1 MITAYPSG
9 LAIEI
14 RDRVPLGPLTTL
26 ELGGNAR
33 HFVDAA
39 DEDAV
44 VEALRWADSRELPV
58 LILGGGSNLVVA
70 DAGFPGLVV
79 RVGTRG
85 RRFEPAPTFGEVA
98 LTAAAGEPW
107 DELVSEAVARDLAG
121 VECLSGIPGLVG
133 ATPIQN
139 VGAYGQEVAETIRG
153 VRVVERGSGRIRVL
167 APADCGFGYRDS
179 LFKRDPQRFVVL
191 AVSFG
196 LRPGGA
202 PTTRYRE
209 LAEALAGRENPTL
222 ADARTAVLGLRR
234 KKSMLI
240 TAGDPNRRS
249 VGSFFMNPV
258 LGAAAAAAVGA
269 RAVAAG
275 EVAAPGEMP
284 SWPAG
289 GGRIKLSAAW
299 LIERAGWPK
308 GLRRGPVGV
317 SSAHTLALVHHGGGT
332 SAALVALAR
341 DIRDAVR
348 ARFGVELVPE
358 PTFVGLSWNPGPA

>member
-1 MITAYPSG
+1 MITAYPFG

-14 RDRVPLGPLTTL
+14 RDHVPLGPLTTL

-33 HFVDAA
+33 HFVDAGDEA
-39 DEDAV
+39 DV
-44 VEALRWADSRELPV
+44 VEALAWAEERRVPV

-70 DAGFPGLVV
+70 DAGFAGLVV
-79 RVGTRG
+79 RIGTRG
-85 RRFEPAPTFGEVA
+85 RRFEPAPTSDEVV

-121 VECLSGIPGLVG
+121 LECLSGIPGLVG

-139 VGAYGQEVAETIRG
+139 VGAYGQEVAETIRA
-153 VRVVERGSGRIRVL
+153 VRVVERGSGRIREM
-167 APADCGFGYRDS
+167 APADCRFGYRDS
-179 LFKRDPQRFVVL
+179 LFKREPQRFVVL

-222 ADARTAVLGLRR
+222 ADARTAVMGLRR

-258 LGAAAAAAVGA
+258 LRATEAAAVGA

-275 EVAAPGEMP
+275 EIAAAGEMP

-317 SSAHTLALVHHGGGT
+317 SGAHTLALVHHGGGT
-332 SAALVALAR
+332 TAALVALAR

-358 PTFVGLSWNPGPA
+358 PTFVGLSWNLGPT

>member
-1 MITAYPSG
+1 MS
-9 LAIEI
+9 LAV
-14 RDRVPLGPLTTL
+14 RDDVPLAPLTTL
-26 ELGGNAR
+26 ELGGRAR
-33 HFVDAA
+33 HLVDAA
-39 DEDAV
+39 TDATIL
-44 VEALRWADSRELPV
+44 EALAWATARGVPA
-58 LILGGGSNLVVA
+58 LILGGGSNIVVA
-70 DAGFPGLVV
+70 DRGFDGLVV
-79 RVGTRG
+79 RVATRG
-85 RRFEPAPTFGEVA
+85 RDFRSDGDEVRV
-98 LTAAAGEPW
+98 TAAAGEPW
-107 DELVSEAVARDLAG
+107 DDLVAETVARGLAG
-121 VECLSGIPGLVG
+121 LECLSGIPGLVG

-139 VGAYGQEVAETIRG
+139 VGAYGQEGAETIRA
-153 VRVVERGSGRIRVL
+153 VRVVEDGSGRLRVL
-167 APADCGFGYRDS
+167 ATTDCGFGYRDS

-209 LAEALAGRENPTL
+209 LAETLSAHENPTL
-222 ADARTAVLGLRR
+222 ADARNAVLGLRR

-258 LGAAAAAAVGA
+258 LGAAEAAAVGA

-275 EVAAPGEMP
+275 ESATPGDMP
-284 SWPAG
+284 SWPAA

-317 SSAHTLALVHHGGGT
+317 SGAHTLALVHHGGGT
-332 SAALVALAR
+332 TAALVALAR

-358 PTFVGLSWNPGPA
+358 PTFVGLSWSPGPA